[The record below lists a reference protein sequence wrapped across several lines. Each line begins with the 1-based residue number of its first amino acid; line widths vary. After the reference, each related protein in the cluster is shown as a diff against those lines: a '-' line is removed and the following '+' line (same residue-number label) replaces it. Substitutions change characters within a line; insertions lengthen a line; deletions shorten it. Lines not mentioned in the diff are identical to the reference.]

1 MTSLLVAKQYLKKFY
16 GRYEVYL
23 LPLWKFML
31 AFISLMLINGKLGF
45 MERINRMTIVL
56 VVALMCSFMP
66 MNFIIIIAAA
76 FVLLHVYALSLEC
89 AVVVLAAFML
99 MFLLYFRFSPK
110 DTVVVLLMPIC
121 FWMRVP
127 YIIPIAMGLLG
138 GPASAV
144 SVACG
149 TMVYYL
155 IAYVNDSTATLV
167 SMEAE
172 EITAKFRFIIDG
184 MLDNRAMVVTIA
196 AFAITLILVYLIRRL
211 PIDHSWTIAI
221 VAGSLVN
228 IMLLLV
234 GDLMFDTNVAIGGV
248 ILGTMAAALMAAAVQ
263 FFAFHVDYSRTEKVQ
278 FEDDEYYYY
287 VKAVPKVTV
296 ATPERKVKKINQQK
310 KARPSQRSAEQRA
323 AESRA
328 RREEK

>member
-1 MTSLLVAKQYLKKFY
+1 
-16 GRYEVYL
+16 
-23 LPLWKFML
+23 ML

-45 MERINRMTIVL
+45 MERIDRMTIVL
-56 VVALMCSFMP
+56 IAALMCSFMP
-66 MNFIIIIAAA
+66 MNFIIIVAAA

-89 AVVVLAAFML
+89 AVVVLAAFLL

-110 DTVVVLLMPIC
+110 DTAVVLLTPIC
-121 FWMRVP
+121 FWMHIP
-127 YIIPIAMGLLG
+127 YTIPIAIGLLG
-138 GPASAV
+138 SPASAV

-149 TMVYYL
+149 TVAYYL
-155 IAYVNDSTATLV
+155 IAYVNESTTTLI

-172 EITAKFRFIIDG
+172 EITTKFRFIIDG
-184 MLDNRAMVVTIA
+184 MLDNRTMVVTA
-196 AFAITLILVYLIRRL
+196 AVFAITLILVYLIRRL
-211 PIDHSWTIAI
+211 SVDHSWTIAI

-248 ILGTMAAALMAAAVQ
+248 ILGTAAAALIATVIQ
-263 FFAFHVDYSRTEKVQ
+263 FFAFNVDYGRTEKVQ

-296 ATPERKVKKINQQK
+296 ATPERKVKKINQPK
-310 KARPSQRSAEQRA
+310 KARSSQKGLEG
-323 AESRA
+323 
-328 RREEK
+328 KKTG